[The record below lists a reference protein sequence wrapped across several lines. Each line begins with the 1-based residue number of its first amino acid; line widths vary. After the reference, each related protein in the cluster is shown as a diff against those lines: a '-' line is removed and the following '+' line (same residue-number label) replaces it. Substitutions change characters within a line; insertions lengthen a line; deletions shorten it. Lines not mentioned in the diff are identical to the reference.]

1 MDTKEDKVWSP
12 YFTGVLS
19 GLVLILSVLFTDKFF
34 GASTTFVRSV
44 GLIEKFF
51 NANRVTAMDYF
62 SKYVP
67 EIDWQFM
74 FVIGIFIGALLSS
87 VFSESFRWQGV
98 PDRWR
103 RHFGP
108 SPAKRGLVAFIGG
121 AISIFGARLAGGCP
135 SGQGLSG
142 LIQLSVSG
150 IISLICFFIGGIVV
164 VRLVYRGR

>member
-1 MDTKEDKVWSP
+1 MDTKEDKFWSP
-12 YFTGVLS
+12 YFSGALS
-19 GLVLILSVLFTDKFF
+19 GLVLILSVWFTGKFF

-51 NANRVTAMDYF
+51 NANRVAAMDYF
-62 SKYVP
+62 IKYVP

-103 RHFGP
+103 RRFGP

-135 SGQGLSG
+135 SGHGLSG
-142 LIQLSVSG
+142 LIQLSISG